1 MATSHGKDTVFKLD
15 NGAGS
20 LTDISAYLAEAGLD
34 RTVDVAEVQTFGD
47 GSKEIL
53 PGLKDGT
60 IPLGGPFDPAVDA
73 ILDAAFGAATSK
85 TFEYGPEGSTAGDIK
100 YTGECICTAYS
111 KKGSMTD
118 AARITATLRVTG
130 AVTRTTF

>member
-1 MATSHGKDTVFKLD
+1 MATAHGKDTVFKLD
-15 NGAGS
+15 NGAGA
-20 LTDISAYLAEAGLD
+20 LTDISAYLMEAGLD
-34 RTVDVAEVQTFGD
+34 RTVDVAETATFGD
-47 GSKEIL
+47 SAKEVI

-60 IPLGGPFDPAVDA
+60 IPLAGPFDPAVDV
-73 ILDAAFGAATSK
+73 ILDAAFGAATTK
-85 TFEYGPEGSTAGDIK
+85 TFEYGPEGGTAGKVK

-111 KKGSMTD
+111 KKGTMSD

>member
-1 MATSHGKDTVFKLD
+1 MGVTHGKDTVFKLD

-20 LTDISAYLAEAGLD
+20 LTDISAYLTEAGLD
-34 RTVDVAEVQTFGD
+34 RTVDVAETATFGD
-47 GSKEIL
+47 GSNEIL

-60 IPLGGPFDPAVDA
+60 IPLAGPFDPAVDA
-73 ILDAAFGAATSK
+73 ILDAAFGSATTK

-111 KKGSMTD
+111 KKGSMSD
-118 AARITATLRVTG
+118 AARITATLRVSG
-130 AVTRTTF
+130 AVTRATF